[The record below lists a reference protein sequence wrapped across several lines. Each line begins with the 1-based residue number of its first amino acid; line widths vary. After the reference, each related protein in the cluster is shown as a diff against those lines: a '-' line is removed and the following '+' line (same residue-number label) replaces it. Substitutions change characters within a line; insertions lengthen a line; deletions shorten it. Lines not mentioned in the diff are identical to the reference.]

1 MSHFRGFSE
10 GIARALGDRRDDD
23 SGKEF
28 LALMTH
34 ITRPTRPKAPW
45 QGLALVMIPA
55 VVLIGLDV
63 YQIAENVPELRQ
75 SQDLVA
81 HTIEVITETQ
91 ALETAIRDTERG
103 QRGFLITGDAAYLD
117 PYRSGVEQVPAILS
131 RLKQL
136 TADNPE
142 QQRRWPILEQQ
153 INVKLDELKRTIDA
167 RQNEGFD
174 AARKT
179 VETNAGA
186 DSMRAITELI
196 NAATTTEKAS

>member
-91 ALETAIRDTERG
+91 ALETAIRDTEREPARLPDH
-103 QRGFLITGDAAYLD
+103 RGCSLSGSLQIGGGAGSRHPFKAKAAH
-117 PYRSGVEQVPAILS
+117 
-131 RLKQL
+131 
-136 TADNPE
+136 
-142 QQRRWPILEQQ
+142 RRQ
-153 INVKLDELKRTIDA
+153 
-167 RQNEGFD
+167 
-174 AARKT
+174 
-179 VETNAGA
+179 
-186 DSMRAITELI
+186 S
-196 NAATTTEKAS
+196 